1 MGNAA
6 FHRWMREWRTP
17 RFPPVEVIP
26 HFSEVMVALLL
37 SEEMMIISA
46 RIPPLDE
53 GMSYTQVSAGDK
65 HTVLLRSDGVAVSC
79 SYDGGDIPPLE
90 PLDEEMSYTQVSAG
104 VGYTLLLRSDGHAVA
119 CGNIADGQGNI
130 PPLAEGVS
138 YTQVSANGKHILLL
152 RSDGNVV
159 GCGKNTFGQCNIPP
173 PDPENGYIGDR
184 FVNRDLIL
192 QLDFLHKDDGILL
205 RCSNLGGQEEV
216 CFALLGSE
224 VALNLHKRIA
234 RQLRVSLASLLRLV
248 MPNGELLSSICSA
261 NPLVTVAEVSELGVS
276 PVT

>member
-1 MGNAA
+1 MGKAT
-6 FHRWMREWRTP
+6 FHPWLKEC
-17 RFPPVEVIP
+17 
-26 HFSEVMVALLL
+26 L
-37 SEEMMIISA
+37 
-46 RIPPLDE
+46 
-53 GMSYTQVSAGDK
+53 
-65 HTVLLRSDGVAVSC
+65 
-79 SYDGGDIPPLE
+79 
-90 PLDEEMSYTQVSAG
+90 
-104 VGYTLLLRSDGHAVA
+104 
-119 CGNIADGQGNI
+119 
-130 PPLAEGVS
+130 

-224 VALNLHKRIA
+224 VALDLHKRIA
-234 RQLRVSLASLLRLV
+234 RQLRVSLASLRLV